1 MDIILLSE
9 ALTIFKRTKD
19 MLIIIM
25 MKSEKIFLAK
35 INDNIIHLQTCYFG

>member
-9 ALTIFKRTKD
+9 ALTIFKRTKV
-19 MLIIIM
+19 MLIIMIIN
-25 MKSEKIFLAK
+25 SEKIFLAK